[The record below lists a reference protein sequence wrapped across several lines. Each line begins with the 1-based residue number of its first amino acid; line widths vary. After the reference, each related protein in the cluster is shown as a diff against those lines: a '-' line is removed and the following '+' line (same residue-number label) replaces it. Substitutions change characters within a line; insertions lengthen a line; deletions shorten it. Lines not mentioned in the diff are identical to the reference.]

1 MFDPVDPKQSFPDLE
16 KGILEYWRFEDTF
29 KRSLKHRSNA
39 PTFSFYDGPPFA
51 TGLPHYGHLLAG
63 TIKDVIPRYQT
74 MRGNRVE
81 RRFGWDCHGLPIE
94 NLVEKEHGIKS
105 KQEIEERGVAWFNEL
120 CRNSVQ
126 RYTKEWRTI
135 VERTGRWVD
144 MDFDYRTMDPD
155 YMESI
160 WWVFQK
166 LFEKGY
172 IEEGYKSM
180 HVCPRCVTPLSNFEV
195 TQGYKDVTD
204 HTTTSTFPLLE
215 DQKTALLAWTT
226 TSWTLPGN
234 LFLAVGADISYVKVR
249 ERDMTFVVAEK
260 LVENVF
266 QGRTYEVLGK
276 VSAKELVGKK
286 YQPLFSY
293 FTSEYKEKAFRV
305 ILGDFVTT
313 EDGTGIVH
321 IATGFGQDDYEV
333 GKREGVNVLSH
344 VTMDGHFIDAV
355 KDFAGLSVKPK
366 ERPTETDQK
375 VAKKIRDMGRLF
387 AEAPFT
393 HSYPHCWRCDSPLI
407 NYATN
412 SWFVTV
418 EKMKEKLLKANAETR
433 WVPGHIRDGRFGK
446 WLEGARDWAISRNRY
461 WGTPLPIWRKVRVGG
476 KESKVGKVGQDEE
489 IVVIGSRDELMARVP
504 GRFTKVTVLRH
515 AQSQGNIDQ
524 IYQGGLPGTD
534 LTAEGKRQAERAA
547 TCFVSGPLCHA
558 EPSIIYCSPLART
571 KQTADIVAAK
581 IGAKVVTDE
590 RLREVSFG
598 EYEGRHIDFSDL
610 AYMKTRREHKFQTG
624 RPESIYHLA
633 GMETWEE
640 VQGRV
645 ETFLREILAKHR
657 GEHIV
662 IVTHADPLQNIRHF
676 FTSEDPF
683 KLSHQPYP
691 TFAHP
696 YTFYFDHETGA
707 SLDLHKET
715 VDAITWKEGE
725 SEYRR
730 IPEVLDCWFESGAMP
745 YAQQHF
751 PFERHETRDTRHD
764 PQNSSL
770 TSQVSSLPPGF
781 PADFIAEGLDQTRGW
796 FYTLMVLST
805 ALFGKPAFQHCVV
818 NGIVLAEDGRKM
830 SKRLKNYP
838 EPTAIM
844 EKYGADAMRFAL
856 MASPAVQ
863 GEDLRFSE
871 KYVEEV
877 LRRVILPLWNAYSFF
892 VTYANEAG
900 WTPSLVS
907 TKSQEPN
914 SKEAPKTKNQK
925 PKTPHPLDA
934 WILAEVQDLVNRMT
948 EQLDRYDLSATCG
961 ELHETID
968 NLTDWYVRRSRRR
981 FAGKESAGSTK
992 HQAPNPKKIP
1002 NTKYQILDVDR
1013 ENAFHTLHSV
1023 LLTLTKLLAPFCPFL
1038 TESIYL
1044 NLFGEEHDSV
1054 HLTDWPEVRKLTSE
1068 ELSLIEKT
1076 RLLRTIVSL
1085 GMKLRNEAAIKVRQ
1099 PLEKLELVL
1108 PKGTDLT
1115 SEEKNIVAEELN
1127 IREVTILDDASL
1139 IAERFIQVN
1148 ARKLGPRVG
1157 AKVQEIIRAAKEGKF
1172 TEKNGAIVI
1181 LGEKLSPEE
1190 ALITYSGK
1198 EGHTVAS
1205 EHGIVVCLETAL
1217 SEELKAE
1224 GLARDIIR
1232 SIQAFRKEKGLKIAD
1247 RVTLEAGKELAK
1259 VLKSHQPLIER
1270 ETNGAFGKKQE
1281 KILHAKIELSEGK
1294 VTVSV

>member
-16 KGILEYWRFEDTF
+16 HGILEYWRFEDTF
-29 KRSLKHRSNA
+29 KRSLKHRNDA

-51 TGLPHYGHLLAG
+51 TGLPHYGNLLPG

-74 MRGNRVE
+74 MRGKRVE

-94 NLVEKEHGIKS
+94 NLVEKEHGIKD
-105 KQEIEERGVAWFNEL
+105 KREIEERGVAWFNEL

-144 MDFDYRTMDPD
+144 MDFDYRTMDPE

-204 HTTTSTFPLLE
+204 HTTISIFPLLE
-215 DQKTALLAWTT
+215 DPKTALLAWTT

-234 LFLAVGADISYVKVR
+234 LFLAVGADIAYVKVR
-249 ERDMTFVVAEK
+249 EEGMTYIVAEK
-260 LVENVF
+260 LVENIF
-266 QGRTYEVLGK
+266 QGKTFEVMGK

-286 YQPLFSY
+286 YQPLFPY
-293 FTSEYKEKAFRV
+293 FEEEYKEKAFRI

-313 EDGTGIVH
+313 DDGTGIVH

-333 GKREGVNVLSH
+333 GKREGVSALSH
-344 VTMDGHFIDAV
+344 VTMDGHFIPAV
-355 KDFAGLSVKPK
+355 KDFAGLAVKPR
-366 ERPTETDQK
+366 EHPTETDQK
-375 VAKKIRDMGRLF
+375 VAKKLREMGRLF

-393 HSYPHCWRCDSPLI
+393 HSYPHCWRCESPLI
-407 NYATN
+407 NYATT

-418 EKMKEKLLKANAETR
+418 EKMKEKLLKANAETH

-461 WGTPLPIWRKVRVGG
+461 WGTPLPIWRTQGEGKGG
-476 KESKVGKVGQDEE
+476 GE
-489 IVVIGSRDELMARVP
+489 IVVIGSRDELMTRVP

-524 IYQGGLPGTD
+524 VYQGHLPGTD
-534 LTAEGKRQAERAA
+534 LTLEGKKQAELAA
-547 TCFVSGPLCHA
+547 TCFVGVHPERSRGAQYDTVL
-558 EPSIIYCSPLART
+558 PSIIYCSPLART
-571 KQTADIVAAK
+571 RQTAEIIAAK
-581 IGAKVVTDE
+581 LKVQVIPDE
-590 RLREVSFG
+590 RLREVAFG
-598 EYEGRHIDFSDL
+598 EYEGKHIDFSDL
-610 AYMKTRREHKFQTG
+610 SYVKARREHKFQSN

-633 GMETWEE
+633 GMEAWEAVHDRITLFLHE
-640 VQGRV
+640 V
-645 ETFLREILAKHR
+645 LAKHK

-676 FTSEDPF
+676 FTGEDPF
-683 KLSHQPYP
+683 KISHQPYP

-696 YTFYFDHETGA
+696 YTFFFDHETKKA
-707 SLDLHKET
+707 LDLHKET
-715 VDAITWKEGE
+715 VDNITWKEG
-725 SEYRR
+725 SHVYRR

-751 PFERHETRDTRHD
+751 PFEN
-764 PQNSSL
+764 QQ
-770 TSQVSSLPPGF
+770 TSKPANQKPAEPAGF

-805 ALFGKPAFQHCVV
+805 ALFERPAFKNCIV

-838 EPTAIM
+838 EPTIIM

-856 MASPAVQ
+856 MASPAVR
-863 GEDLRFSE
+863 GEELRFGE

-892 VTYANEAG
+892 VLHANEAG
-900 WTPSLVS
+900 WSPERKTLRQSLG
-907 TKSQEPN
+907 QAPN
-914 SKEAPKTKNQK
+914 EKLL
-925 PKTPHPLDA
+925 TPHPLDA

-948 EQLDRYDLSATCG
+948 SELDRYDLSATCG
-961 ELHETID
+961 QLHETID

-981 FAGKESAGSTK
+981 FAGKETEERKTKNEKRLPAEAPGPRSLGEVGLAKAGKTDERE
-992 HQAPNPKKIP
+992 QAF
-1002 NTKYQILDVDR
+1002 
-1013 ENAFHTLHSV
+1013 ATLHSV
-1023 LLTLTKLLAPFCPFL
+1023 LVTLTKLLAPFCPFL
-1038 TESIYL
+1038 TEHIFL
-1044 NLFGEEHDSV
+1044 NLASEPHGSI
-1054 HLTDWPEVRKLTSE
+1054 HLSDWPAVRKLTAE
-1068 ELSLIEKT
+1068 EIALIEKT

-1085 GMKLRNEAAIKVRQ
+1085 GMKLRNEAKIKVRQ

-1108 PKGTDLT
+1108 PKGTDL
-1115 SEEKNIVAEELN
+1115 SQEEKNIVAEELN
-1127 IREVTILDDASL
+1127 IREITILDDASL

-1148 ARKLGPRVG
+1148 ARKLGPRLG
-1157 AKVQEIIRAAKEGKF
+1157 SKVQDIIRAAKEGTF
-1172 TEKNGAIVI
+1172 TEENGAIVI

-1190 ALITYSGK
+1190 ALMTYRGK

-1205 EHGIVVCLETAL
+1205 ERGIVVCLETAL

-1224 GLARDIIR
+1224 GLARDVIR
-1232 SIQAFRKEKGLKIAD
+1232 SIQAFRKEKGLKVAD
-1247 RVTLEAGKELAK
+1247 RITLEAGSEFQR
-1259 VLKSHQPLIER
+1259 VLKEHQSLIER
-1270 ETNGAFGKKQE
+1270 ETNGTFGKKKDKQLHVSMRLE
-1281 KILHAKIELSEGK
+1281 EGEIVIL
-1294 VTVSV
+1294 